1 MFSRIR
7 TRFTYANVTATL
19 ALFFAMTGG
28 ALAASHYLITSTK
41 QIKPS
46 VLSALK
52 GKAGPAGANGANG
65 ASGAPGEKGP
75 QGPQGLAGANG
86 AAGES
91 VSSAALKSG
100 EGGCAAGGSKFAVGG
115 KETSACN
122 GINGKNG
129 TTGFTETLPPGETE
143 TGAWSYSNTNEG
155 FLVTA
160 LSFNIPL
167 AKALDAQHVH
177 YIISGGHNEVVPGNG
192 EPGSHAVEEVPSTA
206 CKGSAEEPSAVP
218 GNLCVYETDAAGVQ
232 VVGEEDEYLP
242 EIFAPGLFPKS
253 FGGEN
258 GTDKGGAMLIFHTT
272 KVSGERNG
280 FGSWAVTASES

>member
-7 TRFTYANVTATL
+7 KRFTYANVTATL

-52 GKAGPAGANGANG
+52 GKAGPAGA
-65 ASGAPGEKGP
+65 S
-75 QGPQGLAGANG
+75 GANG
-86 AAGES
+86 AAGEKGPQGSAGTNGTNGTAGES
-91 VSSAALKSG
+91 VSSATLKSG
-100 EGGCAAGGSKFAVGG
+100 EGGCAAGGSKFTVGG

-129 TTGFTETLPPGETE
+129 VNGMAGFTESLPAGKTE

-155 FLVTA
+155 LVFTSI
-160 LSFNIPL
+160 SFNIPL
-167 AKALDAQHVH
+167 AKALDAEHVH
-177 YIISGGHNEVVPGNG
+177 YVLPNG
-192 EPGSHAVEEVPSTA
+192 DETVYGTTVTVETMPSTA
-206 CKGSAEEPSAVP
+206 CKGSAEEPSAEA
-218 GNLCVYETDAAGVQ
+218 GNLCIYETDATGVQ
-232 VVGEEDEYLP
+232 IDQMGTVEFPP
-242 EIFAPGLFPKS
+242 EIFPPNFFPKS

-258 GTDKGGAMLIFHTT
+258 GAGKNGAELLFHTI
-272 KVSGERNG
+272 KAVEARNG
-280 FGSWAVTASES
+280 FGSWAMTAPES

>member
-65 ASGAPGEKGP
+65 TPGEKGA
-75 QGPQGLAGANG
+75 QGPQGSAGANG

-115 KETSACN
+115 KETLACN

-129 TTGFTETLPPGETE
+129 VNGTTGFTEMLLAGKTE
-143 TGAWSYSNTNEG
+143 TGTWSYSNTNEG
-155 FLVTA
+155 LVFTSI
-160 LSFNIPL
+160 SFNIPL
-167 AKALDAQHVH
+167 TKALDAEHVH
-177 YIISGGHNEVVPGNG
+177 YVLPNG
-192 EPGSHAVEEVPSTA
+192 AETVYGTTAPSTA
-206 CKGSAEEPSAVP
+206 CKGSAEEPSAEA
-218 GNLCVYETDAAGVQ
+218 GNLCVYETDAGGVQ
-232 VVGEEDEYLP
+232 IDQGGTVEFPP
-242 EIFAPGLFPKS
+242 EIFPPSFFPKS

-258 GTDKGGAMLIFHTT
+258 GAGKSGAILLFYTKG
-272 KVSGERNG
+272 SGERNG
-280 FGSWAVTASES
+280 FGSWAVAAPES